1 MKIKDRMVQVV
12 TARPEKE
19 NREALVVSDKVL
31 GGRDRYVVANPV
43 VGNNRPM
50 AVASPPVTGDLP
62 LVARLLTR
70 WPQIAERMLAAGL
83 GATPPAAELPAG
95 HFTAE
100 VLPTIYACGRAV
112 LQAIGEERAFSRA
125 EVAAFVVP
133 VAERHAED
141 RFPLAILIEAIHGS
155 AQSVLAEA
163 AALASLDEK
172 DELVV
177 VGSRLLDLLMHINI
191 TVVETYTEVEQSIYN
206 AEREARRELCAAL
219 LRGQPADE
227 LAARADTPLTDRYT
241 VLAIHLR
248 PDEQHNS
255 VADLLAR
262 RRIRILHR
270 TLDSL
275 SNGTALVTFD
285 GGTGIA
291 LLPNHSE
298 SAAADAARHRGLAT
312 ELAEQ
317 FGTPVYLAESRGV
330 LRADLPGSAEQAAE
344 VATLARLLNRP
355 TGRYHLDDLLLEYQ
369 LTRPGAA
376 RDRLAQRIAPLLNN
390 PHLLEA
396 LEAHLEYGSD
406 RKAAAAR
413 LHVHP
418 NTFSYRLRRIAEL
431 TGIDPADPTNSR
443 MLAAALTIH
452 RLYPA
457 NDTA

>member
-1 MKIKDRMVQVV
+1 
-12 TARPEKE
+12 
-19 NREALVVSDKVL
+19 
-31 GGRDRYVVANPV
+31 
-43 VGNNRPM
+43 M

-62 LVARLLTR
+62 LVSRLLTR

-83 GATPPAAELPAG
+83 GATPPASELPAG

-112 LQAIGEERAFSRA
+112 LQAIGERREFTRA
-125 EVAAFVVP
+125 EVAGFVVP

-141 RFPLAILIEAIHGS
+141 RFPLALLIEAMHGS

-163 AALASLDEK
+163 AAQARPEEK

-191 TVVETYTEVEQSIYN
+191 VVVETYTEVEQSIYN
-206 AEREARRELCAAL
+206 AEREARRELCTAL
-219 LRGQPADE
+219 LRGLPAEE

-248 PDEQHNS
+248 PDEHPHT
-255 VADLLAR
+255 VADLVAR

-270 TLDSL
+270 TLDAL

-285 GGTGIA
+285 GASGIA

-298 SAAADAARHRGLAT
+298 SAKSDVARHRGLAT
-312 ELAEQ
+312 ELSEQ
-317 FGTPVYLAESRGV
+317 LGTAVYLAECHGV
-330 LRADLPGSAEQAAE
+330 PRADLPGAADQAAE

-355 TGRYHLDDLLLEYQ
+355 TGRYQLDDLLLEYQ
-369 LTRPGAA
+369 LTRPGPA
-376 RDRLAQRIAPLLNN
+376 RDRLAQRIAPLLRN

-406 RKAAAAR
+406 RKAAAAC

-431 TGIDPADPTNSR
+431 TGIDPAEPTNSR
-443 MLAAALTIH
+443 MLAAALTVH

-457 NDTA
+457 GDRS

>member
-1 MKIKDRMVQVV
+1 MV
-12 TARPEKE
+12 
-19 NREALVVSDKVL
+19 L
-31 GGRDRYVVANPV
+31 
-43 VGNNRPM
+43 
-50 AVASPPVTGDLP
+50 ASPPVTGDLP
-62 LVARLLTR
+62 LVSRLLTR

-83 GATPPAAELPAG
+83 GATPPAADLPPG

-112 LQAIGEERAFSRA
+112 LHAIGEEREFTRSD
-125 EVAAFVVP
+125 VAAFVVP

-155 AQSVLAEA
+155 AQTVLAEA
-163 AALASLDEK
+163 STLARADEK
-172 DELVV
+172 DQLVV

-219 LRGQPADE
+219 LRGLPADE

-248 PDEQHNS
+248 PDEQPHS

-262 RRIRILHR
+262 RRIRVLLR
-270 TLDSL
+270 TLEAL

-285 GGTGIA
+285 GTSGIA

-298 SAAADAARHRGLAT
+298 SAGADAARHRGLAT
-312 ELAEQ
+312 ELAEK
-317 FGTPVYLAESRGV
+317 FGTPVYLAECHSV
-330 LRADLPGSAEQAAE
+330 PRADVPSFAEQAAE
-344 VATLARLLNRP
+344 VASLARLLNRP
-355 TGRYHLDDLLLEYQ
+355 TGRYQLDDLLLEYQ
-369 LTRPGAA
+369 LTRPGPA
-376 RDRLAQRIAPLLNN
+376 RDRLAQRIAPLLRN

-431 TGIDPADPTNSR
+431 TGIDPAEPTNSR

-452 RLYPA
+452 QLYPA
-457 NDTA
+457 SEHP